1 MKYTGTF
8 LFGFLTGYL
17 LYAQPGKSQIAV
29 NQGQTFLWEIT
40 GKNLQKPSYLFG
52 TIHVICGK
60 DAVLG
65 KELKKV
71 IRNVDR
77 IFFEADLAAQPEGD
91 SLLAMFKM
99 KDQITLASIL
109 SPVEYEKIKNYFSN
123 LLGSRFFAEIENY
136 KPMLLASMV
145 QFNAP
150 DCAPVTSL
158 EQVIQ
163 QEASFVGTPVE
174 GLESLAFQA
183 SVFDSIP
190 YRDQA
195 KQLLEIVNN
204 TYDANSE
211 MQKLMSA
218 YRAQDLRKIQKIT
231 YDESWSL
238 HRFID
243 LVVYKRNREWLKRV
257 TKIFPSQSILLAVGV
272 GHLPGPEGL
281 INLLRKAGYTV
292 RPLRYTIS
300 QK

>member
-17 LYAQPGKSQIAV
+17 LYAQPGRSQVAT
-29 NQGQTFLWEIT
+29 NPGQTFLWEIR
-40 GKNLQKPSYLFG
+40 GKTLKKPSYLFG
-52 TIHVICGK
+52 TIHVLCAK
-60 DAVLG
+60 DAKLG
-65 KELKKV
+65 NELKRV
-71 IRNVDR
+71 IRNVDK

-99 KDQITLASIL
+99 KNDVTLASVL
-109 SPVEYEKIKNYFSN
+109 SSVEYEKVKNYFVN
-123 LLGSRFFAEIENY
+123 LMGSTFFAEIENY

-163 QEASFVGTPVE
+163 EEASFAGTPVE

-183 SVFDSIP
+183 SIFDSIP

-195 KQLLEIVNN
+195 KQLLEIVND

-218 YRAQDLRKIQKIT
+218 YRTQDLRQIQKIT
-231 YDESWSL
+231 YDENWSL

-243 LVVYKRNREWLKRV
+243 LVVYKRNREWLKKV
-257 TKIFPSQSILLAVGV
+257 TKIFSSQSILLAVGV

-281 INLLRKAGYTV
+281 INLLGKAGYTV
-292 RPLRYTIS
+292 RPLRYTIP